1 MHIVYTIIN
10 LPNII
15 VGSARLPATIT
26 YPPNNKVYR
35 AALGETLFAMCE
47 AFNENIIKSLLFWRQ
62 GLSDV
67 KQFHGLCFNLNLSDS
82 SCIAPPVYFEEYK
95 RLRVK
100 SYTTHT
106 RDCSGLS
113 RYLKSYL
120 DISIVDWS
128 DNGSYTCL
136 TSSDVNT
143 DTVSV
148 DIIVG

>member
-1 MHIVYTIIN
+1 M
-10 LPNII
+10 
-15 VGSARLPATIT
+15 
-26 YPPNNKVYR
+26 
-35 AALGETLFAMCE
+35 
-47 AFNENIIKSLLFWRQ
+47 
-62 GLSDV
+62 
-67 KQFHGLCFNLNLSDS
+67 KQFHGFCSNLNLSDS
-82 SCIAPPVYFEEYK
+82 SCITPPFYFEEYK

-106 RDCSGLS
+106 RDCGLS

-136 TSSDVNT
+136 TSSNANT